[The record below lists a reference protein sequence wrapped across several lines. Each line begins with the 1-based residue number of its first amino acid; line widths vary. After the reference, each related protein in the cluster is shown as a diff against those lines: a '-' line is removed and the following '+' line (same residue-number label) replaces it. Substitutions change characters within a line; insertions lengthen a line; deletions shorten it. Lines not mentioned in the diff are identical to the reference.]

1 MQKAVTFL
9 MFVGDQFG
17 KAEEAVKFYTSLFE
31 NSEVKNIEYFKAG
44 DAHGKE
50 GAVKHSLFTIDGL
63 EYMAIDSP
71 LEHKFSFTPSI
82 SIYVKC
88 ENENEIDTLFDKLSK
103 NGHVFMPLNKYPFSD
118 KFGWLSD
125 KYGISWQLN
134 LTTS

>member
-1 MQKAVTFL
+1 MQKTIIFL
-9 MFVGDQFG
+9 MFVGDQCG

-31 NSEVKNIEYFKAG
+31 NSEVKSIEYFKAG
-44 DAHGKE
+44 DAQGKE
-50 GAVKHSLFTIDGL
+50 GTVKHCLFTIAGL

-71 LEHKFSFTPSI
+71 LEHQFNFTPAI

-88 ENENEIDTLFDKLSK
+88 ENENEIDRLYDKLSK
-103 NGHVFMPLNKYPFSD
+103 NGQVFMPLNKYTFSD

-134 LTTS
+134 LTN